1 MLLGLAECK
10 PKIHS
15 GNNNNNL
22 KKVFPRTMSVGS
34 LTMTCQNIK
43 GYLLGK
49 TVTTTNM
56 RMILIFFGFEFC
68 IHFYQTSWRLFNNL
82 IVTTKTK
89 RNLTKVETFFFQVTS
104 WAPRRCPG
112 LFHTIS
118 HAGFGLRW
126 APHK

>member
-22 KKVFPRTMSVGS
+22 KRVFPRTMSVGS

-49 TVTTTNM
+49 TVTTTKHENDSHLF
-56 RMILIFFGFEFC
+56 RFWVLHSFLSYVVKTFHQSDCHDERKQNETKESWNFFSSFPFRSNSKWSDEL
-68 IHFYQTSWRLFNNL
+68 SSN
-82 IVTTKTK
+82 V
-89 RNLTKVETFFFQVTS
+89 
-104 WAPRRCPG
+104 
-112 LFHTIS
+112 
-118 HAGFGLRW
+118 
-126 APHK
+126 

>member
-22 KKVFPRTMSVGS
+22 KRVFPRTMSAGS

-49 TVTTTNM
+49 TVTTTKHENDSHLF
-56 RMILIFFGFEFC
+56 RILSFAFIF
-68 IHFYQTSWRLFNNL
+68 I
-82 IVTTKTK
+82 K
-89 RNLTKVETFFFQVTS
+89 RREDFS
-104 WAPRRCPG
+104 P
-112 LFHTIS
+112 I
-118 HAGFGLRW
+118 
-126 APHK
+126 

>member
-1 MLLGLAECK
+1 MQNIEVVNFYAKGKDKFNCEEMLLGLAECK

-49 TVTTTNM
+49 TVTTTKHENDS
-56 RMILIFFGFEFC
+56 
-68 IHFYQTSWRLFNNL
+68 HLF
-82 IVTTKTK
+82 
-89 RNLTKVETFFFQVTS
+89 RF
-104 WAPRRCPG
+104 
-112 LFHTIS
+112 
-118 HAGFGLRW
+118 
-126 APHK
+126 